1 MRNLLRAGVGRGVLL
16 GARRAGRLGAVL
28 VAAPPHAFPFPAPS
42 FGAQLRTLLV
52 QGLQVAARWRTVFEA
67 LQQRHPFEPHW
78 YLGLL
83 GADPPLQGRGL
94 GSALLEAWL
103 PAVDG
108 DALPAYLETDREE
121 NLRFYGRV
129 GFAVT
134 GELEVVGAR
143 IWCLWRAAGGVSSPT
158 ALR

>member
-1 MRNLLRAGVGRGVLL
+1 MAGACSSARVGPGSSGPSWWRLRRT
-16 GARRAGRLGAVL
+16 RSR
-28 VAAPPHAFPFPAPS
+28 FPAPA
-42 FGAQLRTLLV
+42 FGAQLRTLFV

-103 PAVDG
+103 PTVDG

-121 NLRFYGRV
+121 NLRFYGR
-129 GFAVT
+129 
-134 GELEVVGAR
+134 R
-143 IWCLWRAAGGVSSPT
+143 R
-158 ALR
+158 LRGRR